1 MMALSDSDKTALE
14 WASLVPGLLR
24 AIGDAT
30 GDDGFDVAAT
40 ALSKVPVEL
49 IGAALGKLRT
59 DHINMDKGSMTVG
72 EDVEVVAG

>member
-1 MMALSDSDKTALE
+1 MALTDADKTALE

-49 IGAALGKLRT
+49 IGATLGRLRT
-59 DHINMDKGSMTVG
+59 DSIDIDKGSMTVG
-72 EDVEVVAG
+72 EGVEVVAG

>member
-1 MMALSDSDKTALE
+1 MALTDADKTALE

-30 GDDGFDVAAT
+30 GDDGFNVAAT

-49 IGAALGKLRT
+49 IGATLGKLRT
-59 DHINMDKGSMTVG
+59 DHVNIDEGSMTVG
-72 EDVEVVAG
+72 EGVEVVAG

>member
-1 MMALSDSDKTALE
+1 MALSDDDKTALE

-49 IGAALGKLRT
+49 IGATLGKLRT
-59 DHINMDKGSMTVG
+59 DSIDIDEGSMTVG